1 MKEKPNG
8 GRERRCLSGAGLT
21 SFPWTLE
28 FGRGKIIPSPE
39 YSTEVSFLY
48 HLHLNFQRVERHF
61 QCVSALRLGIQRVN
75 YITAGGLT
83 WQVGI

>member
-28 FGRGKIIPSPE
+28 FGRGKITPSPE

-48 HLHLNFQRVERHF
+48 HPYLNFQRVER
-61 QCVSALRLGIQRVN
+61 LGIQVVN